1 MKQVVKVSLDDV
13 RAGEMSTFAVYRND
27 DWEFPYRLC
36 QIVGRKKIWLD
47 EFDSLTE
54 ATEHALAAA
63 MAGYYD

>member
-13 RAGEMSTFAVYRND
+13 KVSGELSVSAVYRND

-54 ATEHALAAA
+54 ATNAALEAA
-63 MAGYYD
+63 MMRI